1 MTGKFSS
8 FNLPV
13 SVRLW
18 ELLEG
23 VEAGAISKC
32 SPQRVAPYIKEEKKE
47 KIKNKSFIR
56 LTCSAI
62 LCYSSSTFGC
72 CVTTAVKATA
82 SC

>member
-1 MTGKFSS
+1 MAGKFSS

-32 SPQRVAPYIKEEKKE
+32 SPQRVAPYIKEERKRKL
-47 KIKNKSFIR
+47 KINHLF
-56 LTCSAI
+56 A
-62 LCYSSSTFGC
+62 
-72 CVTTAVKATA
+72 
-82 SC
+82 